1 VTVAVTVA
9 VTVTVTVTTLEL
21 VVQFEAAS
29 ARDKDFALAHQR
41 EFEKELAN
49 QGVAEHHHQRQS
61 TGYWLL
67 ISRAYCRAS
76 QVRWRYLECLPAMTR
91 LEFIGAD
98 MTHHSNTVDKA
109 NQ

>member
-1 VTVAVTVA
+1 MGTVDILLVE
-9 VTVTVTVTTLEL
+9 TTPL
-21 VVQFEAAS
+21 VIEDRLYRFES
-29 ARDKDFALAHQR
+29 VRPEYWNSTMPALASDPGSGR
-41 EFEKELAN
+41 SYFRFVD
-49 QGVAEHHHQRQS
+49 VA
-61 TGYWLL
+61 TGEPTHGF
-67 ISRAYCRAS
+67 AS